1 MIECTKVKY
10 FYYKDYL
17 IAFNIRTLKVFK
29 FKSGL
34 KNILPK
40 ILPENFTDFQKE
52 MFIKET
58 ERIENEEFKKYLK
71 FLSFDDPYTNENIIR
86 NTLAISFPTVH
97 KCNLQCKYCYADAGE
112 NYNEV
117 VKDMEEK
124 VIEDIISYSLTNIA
138 PDCDYLQ
145 ISLVSGGEP
154 LLNLDVMNH
163 INQIVDKYHKGIKRK
178 IFIASNMTLLNEKH
192 IAFFDDIKPQIAI
205 SIDGPREVHNSM
217 RVYKD
222 GNGTY
227 DDVVRNIQKLKDDCI
242 ITKTKGLMFM
252 VVVTEKNLDL
262 VNVLEHHLK
271 LGTKSVQMKVSRGDE
286 SKYGISEENVS
297 LFIDS
302 YQKLIDYLLEQ
313 YINKNM
319 EPLLAL
325 INGNDTMGKMIKSIT
340 LLEPN
345 CYRCGAGKDR
355 FSFTANGDIYPCD
368 NFVGMK
374 EFKLGNIY
382 IDSTI
387 HINEYWDYHTD
398 SSDVCKKCWAKYL
411 CSGDCYYNSYIR
423 TGSMIVPESCM
434 CEFFK
439 KLSEMIIIFV
449 AEMEDVDFEQYK
461 KLKRILSIREKN
473 NYIH

>member
-58 ERIENEEFKKYLK
+58 EKIENEEFKKYLK

-163 INQIVDKYHKGIKRK
+163 INQIVNKYHKGIKRK
-178 IFIASNMTLLNEKH
+178 IFIASNMTVLNEKH

-222 GNGTY
+222 GITY
-227 DDVVRNIQKLKDDCI
+227 DDVVRNIQK
-242 ITKTKGLMFM
+242 
-252 VVVTEKNLDL
+252 
-262 VNVLEHHLK
+262 
-271 LGTKSVQMKVSRGDE
+271 
-286 SKYGISEENVS
+286 
-297 LFIDS
+297 
-302 YQKLIDYLLEQ
+302 
-313 YINKNM
+313 
-319 EPLLAL
+319 
-325 INGNDTMGKMIKSIT
+325 
-340 LLEPN
+340 
-345 CYRCGAGKDR
+345 
-355 FSFTANGDIYPCD
+355 
-368 NFVGMK
+368 
-374 EFKLGNIY
+374 
-382 IDSTI
+382 
-387 HINEYWDYHTD
+387 
-398 SSDVCKKCWAKYL
+398 
-411 CSGDCYYNSYIR
+411 
-423 TGSMIVPESCM
+423 
-434 CEFFK
+434 
-439 KLSEMIIIFV
+439 
-449 AEMEDVDFEQYK
+449 
-461 KLKRILSIREKN
+461 
-473 NYIH
+473 